1 MLIDLFFLPVHV
13 PVGAPDVAQ
22 QILAVCK
29 VVVVELV
36 LTKNSFGC
44 LSTVVELLD
53 IRCYQ
58 IKLSK
63 TLTPHL

>member
-13 PVGAPDVAQ
+13 PVGVPDDAQ

-36 LTKNSFGC
+36 LKKNNFGF
-44 LSTVVELLD
+44 LATS
-53 IRCYQ
+53 
-58 IKLSK
+58 S
-63 TLTPHL
+63 

>member
-36 LTKNSFGC
+36 LKKNNFGF
-44 LSTVVELLD
+44 LATYPDSEETSQNL
-53 IRCYQ
+53 RC
-58 IKLSK
+58 
-63 TLTPHL
+63 

>member
-13 PVGAPDVAQ
+13 PVGAPDVAL

-36 LTKNSFGC
+36 LTKNSFGF
-44 LSTVVELLD
+44 LATS
-53 IRCYQ
+53 
-58 IKLSK
+58 S
-63 TLTPHL
+63 

>member
-36 LTKNSFGC
+36 LTKNSFGF
-44 LSTVVELLD
+44 LATSSPAADLQFNV
-53 IRCYQ
+53 IRRF
-58 IKLSK
+58 
-63 TLTPHL
+63 

>member
-22 QILAVCK
+22 QILAVCR

-36 LTKNSFGC
+36 LTKNSFGFLAHLQQRAFLLG
-44 LSTVVELLD
+44 LSSQRTGSGD
-53 IRCYQ
+53 
-58 IKLSK
+58 
-63 TLTPHL
+63 

>member
-13 PVGAPDVAQ
+13 PVGAPDVAL

-36 LTKNSFGC
+36 LTKNNFGF
-44 LSTVVELLD
+44 LATSSPAADLQFNV
-53 IRCYQ
+53 IRRF
-58 IKLSK
+58 
-63 TLTPHL
+63 